1 MFRVVSS
8 YVQDSS
14 WYVPVQDVVKA
25 FKKDF
30 NVDITYK
37 ECHQLVLSAYAS
49 PRNRLIP
56 KKNVRVSSIGQQYV
70 YRGIRPINKG
80 SGSSEKSQVT
90 SMCLK
95 WLSRVFFKLVL
106 RVLPLSPS
114 RRDPGC
120 GSVTCLCR
128 PKNAAG
134 CKRF

>member
-90 SMCLK
+90 SFSGSSLF
-95 WLSRVFFKLVL
+95 LPREGTLAAAQSRAYADQ
-106 RVLPLSPS
+106 RIP
-114 RRDPGC
+114 
-120 GSVTCLCR
+120 
-128 PKNAAG
+128 
-134 CKRF
+134 